1 MDTSRAKMTMPAVHL
16 VWFKRD
22 LRTFDHAP
30 LVHAAAAGLVLP
42 IYLAEPAYWQQ
53 PDTSARQWRFI
64 ATSLEELAADLTALG
79 GPLWVR
85 VGDALDTLRVLLDA
99 LPIAAVWS
107 HAETGNDF
115 TFKRDCAVAALLR
128 AHGIPWHEFR
138 QDAVR
143 RGRHDRS
150 DYAAHWAQFVAKPQ
164 WSQPESIAFVHA
176 LPVSL
181 SRHDI
186 PSEAALGLVPDACPQ
201 AQPGGRSRGL
211 RLLHSFLH
219 DRGKNYV
226 KAMSSPR
233 TAPQQCSR
241 LSPHLAY
248 GTVSLREVV
257 QAARARQAE
266 VALHQTP
273 YWPRALQAFASRLA
287 WQSHFMQKLESE
299 PLLEWRNLHPA
310 LRQQRTTIDADLL
323 QAYAT
328 GRTGLPLI
336 DACMHRLQATGW
348 INFRMR
354 ALLAAFGCYH
364 LWQPWTAV
372 GQVLARLFIDYEP
385 GIHWSQ
391 MQMQSGST
399 GINAFRIYNPLK
411 QSVDQD
417 PEGTFIRQ
425 WLPAL
430 RAVPTLW
437 IHEPW
442 RMPEAVQIEY
452 GCRIGVDYPAPI
464 IEPLAAARVAKARL
478 REAYATP
485 DARAESLAVFIK
497 HGSRKRRR
505 TAQTQ
510 AATPQLSLF
519 D

>member
-1 MDTSRAKMTMPAVHL
+1 MDTPRAKMTMPAVHL

-64 ATSLEELAADLTALG
+64 ATSLKELAADLTALG

-85 VGDALDTLRVLLDA
+85 VGDALNTLRALLDA

-128 AHGIPWHEFR
+128 ARGIPWHEFR

-143 RGRHDRS
+143 
-150 DYAAHWAQFVAKPQ
+150 
-164 WSQPESIAFVHA
+164 
-176 LPVSL
+176 
-181 SRHDI
+181 
-186 PSEAALGLVPDACPQ
+186 
-201 AQPGGRSRGL
+201 
-211 RLLHSFLH
+211 
-219 DRGKNYV
+219 
-226 KAMSSPR
+226 
-233 TAPQQCSR
+233 
-241 LSPHLAY
+241 
-248 GTVSLREVV
+248 
-257 QAARARQAE
+257 
-266 VALHQTP
+266 
-273 YWPRALQAFASRLA
+273 
-287 WQSHFMQKLESE
+287 
-299 PLLEWRNLHPA
+299 
-310 LRQQRTTIDADLL
+310 QQRTTVDADLL

-364 LWQPWTAV
+364 LWQPWTSV

-425 WLPAL
+425 WLPEL

-478 REAYATP
+478 REAYATT

-505 TAQTQ
+505 TAQAQ

>member
-1 MDTSRAKMTMPAVHL
+1 MAAACAKMTPPAVHL

-42 IYLAEPAYWQQ
+42 IYLVEPEYWQQ

-64 ATSLEELAADLTALG
+64 SQSLDELAAELTAMG
-79 GPLWVR
+79 GLLWVR
-85 VGDALDTLRVLLDA
+85 VGNALDTLRALLDA
-99 LPIAAVWS
+99 LPILAVWS

-115 TFKRDCAVAALLR
+115 TFQRDRAVAALLQAR
-128 AHGIPWHEFR
+128 GIPWHEFR

-143 RGRHDRS
+143 RGRCDRR
-150 DYAAHWAQFVAKPQ
+150 DYAAHWAQFVAQPIWPQ
-164 WSQPESIAFVHA
+164 PAQIEFFHAMPAALASQAM
-176 LPVSL
+176 
-181 SRHDI
+181 
-186 PSEAALGLVPDACPQ
+186 PSEAALGLAPDACPQ

-211 RLLHSFLH
+211 RLLASFLH
-219 DRGKNYV
+219 ERGRNYV
-226 KAMSSPR
+226 KGMSSPR
-233 TAPQQCSR
+233 TAPQQCAR

-257 QAARARQAE
+257 QATRARQAE
-266 VALHQTP
+266 VALNKTP
-273 YWPRALQAFASRLA
+273 YWPRALQAFVSRLA
-287 WQSHFMQKLESE
+287 WQSHFMQKLETE
-299 PLLEWRNLHPA
+299 PALEWRNLHPA
-310 LRQQRTTIDADLL
+310 LRQQRTTVDADLL
-323 QAYAT
+323 QAFAT

-354 ALLAAFGCYH
+354 ALLAAFACYH

-372 GQVLARLFIDYEP
+372 GHVLARLFIDYEP

-430 RAVPTLW
+430 SCVPTQW

-442 RMPEAVQIEY
+442 RMPEALQIQY

-464 IEPLAAARVAKARL
+464 IDPINAARAAKARL

-485 DARAESLAVFIK
+485 DARATSLAVFIK

-505 TAQTQ
+505 TVQAQ
-510 AATPQLSLF
+510 APRLQLSLF